1 MAKKGKILIIVFC
14 LLLSGCRKPVQ
25 PSENRIV
32 TKVYVQLKQAQTTM
46 EWVLEEPRDM
56 EVVLYYLRAVRS
68 DAPANSDPERFGGR
82 QYRMEV
88 RYSDGSKRQIY
99 QRADRFMSVDLGPW
113 RSIDRRKAELLY
125 PLLENVTGA

>member
-1 MAKKGKILIIVFC
+1 MAKKGKLLIIIFC
-14 LLLSGCRKPVQ
+14 LLLTGCKKPVQ

-32 TKVYVQLKQAQTTM
+32 TKVHVQLKQAQTTVD
-46 EWVLEEPRDM
+46 WVLEEPQDM

-68 DAPANSDPERFGGR
+68 DTPAASDPERFGGR

-99 QRADRFMSVDLGPW
+99 QRADRFISVDLGPW
-113 RSIDRRKAELLY
+113 RSIDRRKGELLY
-125 PLLENVTGA
+125 PLLQKATGT